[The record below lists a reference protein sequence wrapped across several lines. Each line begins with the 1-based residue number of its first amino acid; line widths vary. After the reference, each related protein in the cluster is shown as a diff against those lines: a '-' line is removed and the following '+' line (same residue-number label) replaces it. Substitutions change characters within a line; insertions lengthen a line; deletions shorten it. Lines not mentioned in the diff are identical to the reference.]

1 MPAGAKTGAAALR
14 FTPLPLLQGSEFTNP
29 EALPPWPRSS
39 NTRPDG
45 RNDLSPQLVPSWR
58 LKPGSPLPFAMTPTD
73 PNAPSIQPDKSNWL
87 QRRLRSWFFGIPKD
101 LSDESIEQAIKQLKA
116 SNALNKIVESFE
128 KNDVAQA
135 KSVIR
140 NQKTEVEKNVEKANE
155 EIKEEV
161 KEIRERYEDLRSKMV
176 VAIALIVAIPSAL
189 FLFLDFDFGSIMSI
203 QTLIRQVGRLEERVD
218 KLYKPAGEGQPPTG
232 PGVCSEEDFFFC

>member
-1 MPAGAKTGAAALR
+1 
-14 FTPLPLLQGSEFTNP
+14 
-29 EALPPWPRSS
+29 
-39 NTRPDG
+39 
-45 RNDLSPQLVPSWR
+45 
-58 LKPGSPLPFAMTPTD
+58 MTPTD

-87 QRRLRSWFFGIPKD
+87 QRHLRSWFFGIPKD
-101 LSDESIEQAIKQLKA
+101 LPDESIKQAIKELKA

-128 KNDVAQA
+128 NNDVDQAKQKVEGAVKEAKTVVDSKKTEFVDIDVKQA

-140 NQKTEVEKNVEKANE
+140 NQKTEVKEDVEKAKE

-161 KEIRERYEDLRSKMV
+161 KEIRERYEDLRSRMV

-189 FLFLDFDFGSIMSI
+189 FLLLDFDFGSIMSI

-218 KLYKPAGEGQPPTG
+218 RLYKPAGEGQPPIG
-232 PGVCSEEDFFFC
+232 PGVCSEENFFFC

>member
-1 MPAGAKTGAAALR
+1 MAPEQQHPA
-14 FTPLPLLQGSEFTNP
+14 
-29 EALPPWPRSS
+29 
-39 NTRPDG
+39 DG
-45 RNDLSPQLVPSWR
+45 RNDLSPQLVPPWR
-58 LKPGSPLPFAMTPTD
+58 LKPSSPLPFAMTPTD

-87 QRRLRSWFFGIPKD
+87 QRHLRSWFFGIPKD
-101 LSDESIEQAIKQLKA
+101 LPDESIKQAIKELKA

-128 KNDVAQA
+128 SNDVGQA
-135 KSVIR
+135 KQKVEGAIKEAKTTVNKKKTEFAGDVKQAKEEIR
-140 NQKTEVEKNVEKANE
+140 DQKTEV
-155 EIKEEV
+155 KEEA

-218 KLYKPAGEGQPPTG
+218 RLYKPAGEGQPPIG

>member
-1 MPAGAKTGAAALR
+1 
-14 FTPLPLLQGSEFTNP
+14 
-29 EALPPWPRSS
+29 
-39 NTRPDG
+39 
-45 RNDLSPQLVPSWR
+45 
-58 LKPGSPLPFAMTPTD
+58 MTPTD